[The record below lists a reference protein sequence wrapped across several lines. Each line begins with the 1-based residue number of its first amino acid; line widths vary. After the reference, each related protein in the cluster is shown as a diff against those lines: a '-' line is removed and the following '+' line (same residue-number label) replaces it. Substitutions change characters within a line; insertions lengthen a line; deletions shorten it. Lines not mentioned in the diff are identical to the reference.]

1 MKQTP
6 FPYHGAALHGRRGL
20 RHWQKSR
27 SFQRA
32 DSSDPPTEM
41 GEREARLPSAPATGE
56 QAPTTTTMAAH
67 QLPPEEEPPSSAAQC
82 QPLLSDEAPAAAE
95 SPRPEAAPPPCM
107 EEGEEAP
114 EAEARRLLSLSPP
127 PPLATSPPRCAAE
140 EEEANAWAMR
150 RRIEELA
157 RYAAELEKVHSIT
170 ALTALLRQHAQRYGS
185 LAQHGR

>member
-95 SPRPEAAPPPCM
+95 SPRPAAAPPCM

-114 EAEARRLLSLSPP
+114 EAEARRLLSLSQ